1 MDFAG
6 ASGASRL
13 IQFVKFSTLTICR
26 KNEDHV
32 MVERELAS
40 LTLYPD
46 TRLLSAVG
54 DLVSNVAESQ
64 GMPSDDA
71 LGMAKL
77 TQRVLEYL
85 FSVNLPISDKI
96 LIIVTLY
103 LRSGEFSVA
112 IEHKGLP
119 IELNGGS
126 SHSESPFSLS
136 ISSPAVDEVNLI
148 NLGKAGQ
155 KLELIKILP
164 SRVYEENRF
173 VDSGRNMPKNIS
185 VSKVPENIE
194 ISMIRPD
201 EGLMVLLRVKTRHQ
215 SNQPGFR

>member
-1 MDFAG
+1 
-6 ASGASRL
+6 
-13 IQFVKFSTLTICR
+13 
-26 KNEDHV
+26 
-32 MVERELAS
+32 
-40 LTLYPD
+40 
-46 TRLLSAVG
+46 
-54 DLVSNVAESQ
+54 
-64 GMPSDDA
+64 MPSDDA

-103 LRSGEFSVA
+103 LRSDEFSVA

-148 NLGKAGQ
+148 NLGKPA
-155 KLELIKILP
+155 KDL
-164 SRVYEENRF
+164 N
-173 VDSGRNMPKNIS
+173 
-185 VSKVPENIE
+185 
-194 ISMIRPD
+194 
-201 EGLMVLLRVKTRHQ
+201 
-215 SNQPGFR
+215 